1 MAYKVIWS
9 PEAIYTF
16 NRIIEYLDAHW
27 TSKEII
33 KFIERTE
40 DVVSL
45 LEQNPYLFR
54 GSDKENIYEVL
65 VTKQN
70 LLLYQ
75 IIELNK
81 RVELISFWDTRQNPK
96 TKHTIV
102 AEPRVKYGQTKSTDS
117 VFKRRKK

>member
-9 PEAIYTF
+9 PEAAATF
-16 NRIIEYLDAHW
+16 DRIIEYLEEHW

-33 KFIERTE
+33 RFIGRTE
-40 DVVSL
+40 DVIFL

-65 VTKQN
+65 ITKQN

-75 IIELNK
+75 VIESNK

-96 TKHTIV
+96 TKPNV
-102 AEPRVKYGQTKSTDS
+102 VSEPKPKYG
-117 VFKRRKK
+117 KK

>member
-9 PEAIYTF
+9 LEAETTF
-16 NRIIEYLDAHW
+16 DKIIEYLQEHW

-33 KFIERTE
+33 RLISRTE
-40 DVVSL
+40 DVVFL
-45 LEQNPYLFR
+45 LTQNPYLFR

-70 LLLYQ
+70 LMLYQ
-75 IIELNK
+75 VIESAK

-96 TKHTIV
+96 SKLSIV
-102 AEPRVKYGQTKSTDS
+102 SEPKAKY
-117 VFKRRKK
+117 RKK

>member
-9 PEAIYTF
+9 LEAETTF
-16 NRIIEYLDAHW
+16 DKIIEYLQEHW

-33 KFIERTE
+33 RLISRTE
-40 DVVSL
+40 DVVFL
-45 LEQNPYLFR
+45 LTQNPYLFR

-70 LLLYQ
+70 LMLYQ
-75 IIELNK
+75 VIESTK

-96 TKHTIV
+96 SKLSIV
-102 AEPRVKYGQTKSTDS
+102 SEPKAKY
-117 VFKRRKK
+117 RKK

>member
-9 PEAIYTF
+9 PEAEATF
-16 NRIIEYLDAHW
+16 DRIIEYLDDKW

-40 DVVSL
+40 NVVFL

-54 GSDKENIYEVL
+54 GSEKENIFEVL

-75 IIELNK
+75 IIESKK
-81 RVELISFWDTRQNPK
+81 RVELINFWDTRQNPK
-96 TKHTIV
+96 TKPSIV
-102 AEPRVKYGQTKSTDS
+102 SEPKAPYG
-117 VFKRRKK
+117 KKK

>member
-9 PEAIYTF
+9 PEAEATF
-16 NRIIEYLDAHW
+16 DKIIEYLHEYW

-33 KFIERTE
+33 RFIKRTE
-40 DVVSL
+40 DVVFL
-45 LEQNPYLFR
+45 LGQNPYLFR
-54 GSDKENIYEVL
+54 GSDKENVYEVL

-75 IIELNK
+75 IIESTK

-96 TKHTIV
+96 SKLSIV
-102 AEPRVKYGQTKSTDS
+102 SEPKAKYG
-117 VFKRRKK
+117 KK